1 MRIESVTAH
10 AFGPFLNETL
20 ELGPGM
26 TIIYGPN
33 ESGKSS
39 WHAALYAALCG
50 MRRGRGRTM
59 KEDEA
64 FEARHRPWNGDAWKV
79 SAIIGLEDGRKKV
92 ELRHELDGK
101 TGSAHDVNLGRDYS
115 SDIINE
121 GAPDGAV
128 WLGLDRRSFLS
139 TACVRQADI
148 QAVVNDADTL
158 HAHMQRAASTA
169 GADETAASAL
179 EGITEFYRGNVGQD
193 RSNSTRP
200 LRVARERLET
210 AQDSLQSAQ
219 EAHNAYVAQLGTL
232 EALESDATQA
242 ERKRRIVEAAVAR
255 ATSTEARQ
263 TLERARE
270 LNVKHRHDPAPEHAQ
285 QDKMAQ
291 KTKYALHSWNNRPE
305 PVTLTGLSAEE
316 LQYQLGG
323 LPPMPEGDTEPHPAV
338 VEAKENW
345 NLARRGLDAHAAN
358 EPPEPGTVNA
368 GGLTQE
374 EIHNL
379 IAGLSLQEPQVG
391 PGLQERVDEAQAKVD
406 SFEEKDARKPSGPFA
421 WLLRLI
427 AAILSIF
434 QGKQEADATAR
445 LKAAKQLATAKEEL
459 GEVRFQVNDTRQRK
473 TAAANKA
480 TAHGLPSDSEKLN
493 TLDKRLAG
501 ASQAER
507 DLDKW
512 RSQETI
518 LREKADQAERALA
531 DALRT
536 RGVTS
541 PQSVAD
547 TLAAYEAVCKQRGE
561 QYREASRRPDLAKA
575 LKAREGEEG
584 AAAAAERRRAEA
596 IDDLR
601 QASEALGI
609 QEGDD
614 ETLAARL
621 RAWVKNDGD
630 AAPDRER
637 AAEEWRELRNLLQEG
652 GIEDLESVTAKAR
665 EAAET
670 SAQGLG
676 ESAINLAVLEPDTEA
691 QLRSL
696 RDIES
701 ERKRSLNTAVGEIRE
716 TARNLPSV
724 AEAEEEVERA
734 QTERER
740 VTNLGNILS
749 KTQEFL
755 ERAQEEVHR
764 DIAPHLVNAL
774 APWIKDVT
782 GGRYSSV
789 TVDPQD
795 LMVRVSGHGGNMR
808 DAPLLSHGTTEQIY
822 LLLRVAMAGLLTR
835 ASGESC
841 PLLLDDVTVHC
852 DPTRQ
857 SAILNLLHAISRERQ
872 IILFS
877 QEPETLTWAQQCLQ
891 ETVDRLVELDPSG
904 IPA

>member
-10 AFGPFLNETL
+10 AFGPFADQTL
-20 ELGPGM
+20 ELAPGM

-50 MRRGRGRTM
+50 MRRGRGSQ
-59 KEDEA
+59 KDNKA
-64 FEARHRPWNGDAWKV
+64 FTERHRPWNGEDWAA
-79 SAIIGLEDGRKKV
+79 SAIVMLDDGRKV
-92 ELRHELDGK
+92 ELRHDLDSK
-101 TGSAHDVNLGRDYS
+101 TGTARDADLGRDYS
-115 SDIINE
+115 SDIITG

-148 QAVVNDADTL
+148 QAIVNNVNELQTY
-158 HAHMQRAASTA
+158 MQRAAATA

-179 EGITEFYRGNVGQD
+179 EAIKEFYRNNVGQD

-200 LRVARERLET
+200 LRVARGRLET

-232 EALESDATQA
+232 EALESDTAQA

-255 ATSTEARQ
+255 ATSIEARQ
-263 TLERARE
+263 TLDRARK
-270 LNVKHRHDPAPEHAQ
+270 LNAKHRHDPAPEHAQ

-291 KTKYALHSWNNRPE
+291 KAKYALHSWNNRTE
-305 PVTLTGLSAEE
+305 PVNLTGPSAAE
-316 LQYQLGG
+316 LQCQLGG
-323 LPPMPEGDTEPHPAV
+323 LPPMPEGDIQPHLDV
-338 VEAKENW
+338 VSAREDY
-345 NLARRGLDAHAAN
+345 NLARGRLKGHLAN
-358 EPPEPGTVNA
+358 KPPEPDTVHT
-368 GGLTQE
+368 GGLTHE
-374 EIHNL
+374 DIRHL
-379 IAGLSLQEPQVG
+379 IADLSLEEPRVD
-391 PGLQERVDEAQAKVD
+391 PGLQGRVDRAQTKVD
-406 SFEEKDARKPSGPFA
+406 GFDEAEPRQFSGLFA
-421 WLLRLI
+421 WLFSLI

-434 QGKQEADATAR
+434 LGKRKNDASAR
-445 LKAAKQLATAKEEL
+445 LQAAQELAAAKDAL
-459 GEVRFQVNDTRQRK
+459 GEAQFEINSISKRK
-473 TAAANKA
+473 KDASAKA
-480 TAHGLPSDSEKLN
+480 TDHGLPTDPEALGA
-493 TLDKRLAG
+493 LAARVEE
-501 ASQAER
+501 ASRDER
-507 DLDKW
+507 DLRTW
-512 RSQETI
+512 RSQESN
-518 LREKADQAERALA
+518 LRAEEGKAEQALG
-531 DALRT
+531 DALRA
-536 RGVTS
+536 RGGTG
-541 PQSVAD
+541 PQPLDDA
-547 TLAAYEAVCKQRGE
+547 LAAYESDCKKRDE
-561 QYREASRRPDLAKA
+561 QNRQASRRPDLEKA
-575 LKAREGEEG
+575 LKAREGEES
-584 AAAAAERRRAEA
+584 AASDAEKRRNEA
-596 IDDLR
+596 IADLR

-621 RAWVKNDGD
+621 RAWVKNYGD

-652 GIEDLESVTAKAR
+652 GIEDLESVAAKAR

>member
-10 AFGPFLNETL
+10 AFGPFADQTL
-20 ELGPGM
+20 ELAPGM

-50 MRRGRGRTM
+50 MRRGRGSQ
-59 KEDEA
+59 KDNKA
-64 FEARHRPWNGDAWKV
+64 FTERHRPWNGEDWAA
-79 SAIIGLEDGRKKV
+79 SAIVMLDDGRKV
-92 ELRHELDGK
+92 ELRHDLDSK
-101 TGSAHDVNLGRDYS
+101 TGTARDADLGRDYS
-115 SDIINE
+115 SDIITG

-148 QAVVNDADTL
+148 QAIVNNVNELQTY
-158 HAHMQRAASTA
+158 MQRAAATA

-179 EGITEFYRGNVGQD
+179 EAIKEFYRNNVGQD

-200 LRVARERLET
+200 LRVARGRLET

-232 EALESDATQA
+232 EALESDTAQA

-255 ATSTEARQ
+255 ATSIEARQ
-263 TLERARE
+263 TLDRARK
-270 LNVKHRHDPAPEHAQ
+270 LNAKHRHDPAPEHAQ

-291 KTKYALHSWNNRPE
+291 KAKYALHSWNNRTE
-305 PVTLTGLSAEE
+305 PVNLTGPSAAE
-316 LQYQLGG
+316 LQCQLGG

-379 IAGLSLQEPQVG
+379 IAGLSLQEPRVG

-601 QASEALGI
+601 QATEALTL

-614 ETLAARL
+614 ETLATRL
-621 RAWVKNDGD
+621 SEWIKAYDDTAPERQRAV
-630 AAPDRER
+630 
-637 AAEEWRELRNLLQEG
+637 EEWSNLRNLLGEG
-652 GIEDLESVTAKAR
+652 TIDDLENATERTRK
-665 EAAET
+665 AAET
-670 SAQGLG
+670 AAQDLDEQAVSAV
-676 ESAINLAVLEPDTEA
+676 ILEGDNNA
-691 QLRSL
+691 QLREL
-696 RDIES
+696 RRRES
-701 ERKRSLNTAVGEIRE
+701 ECKEKLSAERGGLEEV
-716 TARNLPSV
+716 ARNLPGV

-734 QTERER
+734 EAEHERI
-740 VTNLGNILS
+740 TNLSDILS
-749 KTQEFL
+749 KTQRFL
-755 ERAQEEVHR
+755 EHAQDEVHR
-764 DIAPHLVNAL
+764 DIAPHLVKAL
-774 APWIKDVT
+774 TPWVKDVT

-789 TVDPQD
+789 VVDPQD
-795 LMVRVSGHGGNMR
+795 LMVRVSGHGGSLR

-822 LLLRVAMAGLLTR
+822 LLLRVAMASLLTR
-835 ASGESC
+835 ASGETC

-852 DPTRQ
+852 DSTRQ
-857 SAILNLLHAISRERQ
+857 NAILDLLHKISRERQ

-877 QEPETLTWAQQCLQ
+877 QEPETLTWAQQRLQ
-891 ETVDRLVELDPSG
+891 GTADRLVELDPSG